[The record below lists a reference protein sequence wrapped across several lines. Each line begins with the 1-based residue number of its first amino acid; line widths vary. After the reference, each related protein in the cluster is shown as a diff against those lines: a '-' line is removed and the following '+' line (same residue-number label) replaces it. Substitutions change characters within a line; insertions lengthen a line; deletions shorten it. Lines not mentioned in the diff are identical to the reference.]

1 MKHVLITVSANG
13 APPLSY
19 QWRLNGTN
27 LAGATNATL
36 PLLVQTAEQGE
47 SASLRISAI
56 GALGLLGGKPEM
68 ALLEKIIAGDNPRL
82 APVATAALRR
92 LRERSGQ
99 L

>member
-1 MKHVLITVSANG
+1 MRGVSDSSSTALQVC
-13 APPLSY
+13 A
-19 QWRLNGTN
+19 RLGVKE
-27 LAGATNATL
+27 AL
-36 PLLVQTAEQGE
+36 PLLVQTAEQGG

-68 ALLEKIIAGDNPRL
+68 ALLEKIAAGENARL

-92 LRERSGQ
+92 IRERSGQ